1 MEHEVLVDDVCQE
14 LEKQYLVFKEQTESL
29 SSFLLY
35 ASEKKLNQGDLSG
48 GTFVIN
54 LIGMLCAMLNGTQA
68 HWQRITICH
77 SIIPSTCDKRLQTD
91 VRPPHIPKHCAFL
104 LSIRFVPHVS
114 SLPGPQSC

>member
-1 MEHEVLVDDVCQE
+1 MEHEVLVDNVCQE
-14 LEKQYLVFKEQTESL
+14 PEIQYLVFKEQTESL

-35 ASEKKLNQGDLSG
+35 ASEKKLNQGDLSE
-48 GTFVIN
+48 GTFALN
-54 LIGMLCAMLNGTQA
+54 LIGMLCAMLNGTHA

-77 SIIPSTCDKRLQTD
+77 SIIPSTCDKRLPTD

-114 SLPGPQSC
+114 FQPGPQSW